1 MEIITMSGMS
11 DYLEVA
17 LNNAVFNATS
27 FSVTTVYVSLHV
39 ADPGDATGTSEIADS
54 GYIRKAGSFG
64 VPGATDGT
72 CANDVEVL
80 FNALADVATLNLS
93 YFGIW
98 DASTVGNYLGSGAL
112 ATTKDFSQGDVPRF
126 PVGSLVATRS

>member
-1 MEIITMSGMS
+1 MSGMS

-17 LNNAVFNATS
+17 LNNAVFNAIS

-39 ADPGDATGTSEIADS
+39 SDPGDATGLGEITDS
-54 GYIRKAGSFG
+54 GYVRKAGSFG
-64 VPGATDGT
+64 TPGATDGT

-80 FNALADVATLNLS
+80 FNALSDVATLNIS

-98 DASTVGNYLGSGAL
+98 DAATLGNYLGSGTL
-112 ATTKDFSQGDVPRF
+112 ATAKDFSQGDVPRF
-126 PVGSLVATRS
+126 PIGSLVATMS